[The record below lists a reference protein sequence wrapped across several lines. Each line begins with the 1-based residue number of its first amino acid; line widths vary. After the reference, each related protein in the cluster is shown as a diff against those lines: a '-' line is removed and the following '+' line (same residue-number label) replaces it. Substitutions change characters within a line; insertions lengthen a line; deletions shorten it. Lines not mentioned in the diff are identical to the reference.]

1 MVATIDLQ
9 TFLDGYKTAE
19 VVLGDKKR
27 VFREPA
33 LKDMGLKIQDMLEKY
48 CLEGDTK
55 ELLEIIT
62 KDMPISKRQEVLNS
76 ILNELGLV

>member
-1 MVATIDLQ
+1 MAATIDLQ
-9 TFLDGYKTAE
+9 TFLDGYKTTE
-19 VVLGDKKR
+19 VVLWDKKR

-33 LKDMGLKIQDMLEKY
+33 LKDMQLKIQDMLEKY

-55 ELLEIIT
+55 EFFDIIT
-62 KDMPISKRQEVLNS
+62 KDMPISKRQEVLNT